1 MDELLQHCLQEL
13 AFDGDL
19 GCNVSRLRD
28 FVGDFYSS
36 RISMHQNLDDSY
48 HTFVWSL
55 VAQHPSV
62 RIGLFPL
69 GQTADIYIPPQPRVS
84 KQGKN
89 RQDDVQTDGSIAGA
103 LDLIPNASH
112 FPLHELVRIYGDRLR
127 IALDSETCFEAVTGS
142 HARPAKLTPM
152 VYAALQIIARSRE
165 TGVSVLDIGK
175 TTGYDQKTCFYVV
188 KQLLD
193 LDLIVKL
200 RRGGNSQN
208 FCVHKYFFDRSP
220 VWRHV
225 REEENRASGEAI
237 ENARDGGENGFESES
252 FEFPQFDPIDTRH
265 LTSLTILRQRLIKL
279 LKHSPEGIQPYTNIS
294 VKIEKGFYP
303 RSRTD
308 RRFFIVRLN
317 ELINEGTVEKIF
329 VPSANPDT
337 IHNKQIYLRLRAFG
351 SPQPSTVVESAQ
363 KIAVDDEMLDNLI
376 MEDENDRIQVKTT
389 RTLHR
394 QIIDLLQ
401 ESSSTGATLNE
412 LSDRLGSYDKKTL
425 ELLISRMERQPP
437 PPHLADLSVVQLS
450 ETHGRERRHR
460 FFIFEGYAKLV
471 AREGLEQPSTR
482 YSAEDLV
489 KAGNFMQDLE
499 DDFYETHDDLQTF
512 YGRWSGG
519 RTHRFRISASEGN
532 EGSSSKMGGTSMQ
545 GDAATIRGSSKKSVN
560 PVQADGTRKRGRP
573 PKDPDASEKRARK
586 RAKNES
592 AEVISSESKDQST
605 SVEAVVFTSGGP
617 GVTNRKN
624 KVGNIGSDVTP
635 KRKRGRPPKK
645 THLDVTDQSFVG
657 NALEPEGPSD
667 LQRAQTTEVA
677 SFNVQSPK
685 HPSSSIVEAVVEPI
699 RLRSSDEEATPF
711 VVTPLHS
718 PGLASSLLT
727 SGQHRTSHAASSV
740 TVDAPHPSSADPP
753 ALSSSN
759 GIGVL
764 GISSRSEV
772 TNELREEFTR
782 VIASL
787 ADQINESFS
796 SGLLTDR
803 ADENVVTDRPGHSS
817 STAAIVASDNSKS
830 GNAQVIE
837 DSEDAEKIMGTI
849 EDEEAAYVHSGLQET
864 GCSIESP
871 AHHLGPPEER
881 SSNEIS
887 FGMSGPHRE
896 RKINLAA
903 MRRENELVQ
912 LIENDGGILNTS
924 TTDFLTAHMKLIE
937 AIVRA
942 GDAAS
947 APVGSR
953 SDRRTL
959 NYTLDK
965 LEANGRIKLITT
977 NLPSAIG
984 GVRNA
989 KIAYLPSISVDRL
1002 RDWLSLQSRG
1012 ETNLPTAT
1020 RQARE
1025 EMEMDA
1031 TSPIS
1036 LAKQWLFD
1044 KDTREMFQERWHRN
1058 PQRVGILFGQSD
1070 DVVREAMFMERQTL
1084 SQLYGYL
1091 TGKVA
1096 RARQLHLCAMDQF
1109 ERRVE
1114 SRFVQSLDERIV
1126 NLGFFEND
1134 ITLETHCACVP
1145 AVTLVQD
1152 IKKSFETEDGRRKPV
1167 KDVPDDWKQALQ
1179 VGKAGSR
1186 NRISDLLDFLY
1197 SLRLVRPLRRIRR
1210 DGAPEI
1216 QDSTISS
1223 EYFSFEEMPSDW
1235 ASRVPLV
1242 RPEYWHFRETA
1253 PLHLFALRTDPT
1265 PFWKDVST
1273 ACRMDAERYW
1283 AELKACSLDKG
1294 YAEKAPR
1301 DLSAVLLSDGSYKGE
1316 QRVVKALRRTA
1327 SWTTE
1332 YTLSWYQ
1339 TQYLKRSVDYRN
1351 GTTPLQ
1357 DPEDEKSRLQKI
1369 SDVIHA
1375 PLDVVRRYYL
1385 LSRETILDELKRKQ
1399 QREAKAESEK
1409 KEADTKL
1416 LFARKKLEA
1425 VKGRETA
1432 WDAMVQKVYPGLLK
1446 GVAASRLRKLR
1457 QSYIGGNVVQDNR
1470 HWELQIQDAIK
1481 AAEKMRSSRKL
1492 FTNVS
1497 RANRGFI
1504 FRNQSNADFS
1514 QLPPAAQGKSV
1525 ESLVNM
1531 QENSVIEEDEAEGSE
1546 VRKGKK
1552 ATRGKQFSPLSF
1564 LRLSSRQGGKG
1575 KSKAK
1580 PRRSRFQ
1587 WNADYDELLRD
1598 AYVILRAR
1606 CRTHHRLEWAAID
1619 QIFPSVPRNGVRGRL
1634 AMLSKQPGADA
1645 YLQRLENCWHELWVK
1660 KRGTPEL
1667 PDPNPRNPIDFDLK
1681 THLQYLRKCVDKNA
1695 IRVGVFAIDENECTP
1710 LPADPNN
1717 ILAEWNLEERKPAHL
1732 CWEFLSNSAMAEEVR
1747 EKLFTD
1753 ATFVLE
1759 SEELTDEGLQPDS
1772 VGLAESALKM
1782 VIGTL
1787 DESYSANDAATLLH
1801 DIGKEDI
1808 NTAIDNLLSRNI
1820 FSKLN
1825 RNPNKLVP
1833 GRTIKISEMN
1843 QNALGGPIAKD
1854 TFIDAF
1860 QLEDSYETAKDE
1872 WREWPLTSS
1881 DGDTVALLQLISDH
1895 QIEIEVDTSHAQ
1907 TARSTL
1913 EGNSRKVDDDDI
1925 ELCLRMK
1932 LGSVTMSKN
1941 RETPLVDEDLMEN
1954 DDVTDHGKAAS
1965 GDQACCSIRSDG
1977 VVDCLKC
1984 IEDSRAQLN
1993 NWAERDRQ
2001 IAESMLQLADNS
2013 EKRGISIEELKDHMD
2028 YVSGAFDSILHSLH
2042 TLRVPLLY
2050 LTGYNSTIVVS
2061 AKYTNAWT
2069 VTLPGSSAPVSRIL
2083 PRRWLDLNGNLV
2095 KTVWESGLRAVVGL
2109 IHLRPGIS
2117 QAELRW
2123 RLRTVYDRQEVFDLL
2138 NHLLAN
2144 GTLKI
2149 YFRGSWK
2156 SEQTVCIEALSKEDE
2171 KAVFWSVRQ
2180 DKRWYRMP

>member
-19 GCNVSRLRD
+19 GCNVSRLHD

-36 RISMHQNLDDSY
+36 RISMRQNLDDSY

-55 VAQHPSV
+55 VAQHTSV
-62 RIGLFPL
+62 RIGLLPL
-69 GQTADIYIPPQPRVS
+69 GETADIYIPPQPRVS
-84 KQGKN
+84 KKGKN
-89 RQDDVQTDGSIAGA
+89 GQDDVQKDGSTTGA

-127 IALDSETCFEAVTGS
+127 ITLDSETCFEAVTGS

-152 VYAALQIIARSRE
+152 VYATLQIIARSRE
-165 TGVSVLDIGK
+165 TGISVLDIGK

-237 ENARDGGENGFESES
+237 ENARHRGENDFESES
-252 FEFPQFDPIDTRH
+252 FELPQFDPIDTHH

-294 VKIEKGFYP
+294 VKIGFYP

-337 IHNKQIYLRLRAFG
+337 VHNKQIYLRLRAFG

-376 MEDENDRIQVKTT
+376 MEDENDQIQVKTT
-389 RTLHR
+389 RTLQW
-394 QIIDLLQ
+394 QIIDLLR

-460 FFIFEGYAKLV
+460 FFTFEGYAKLV
-471 AREGLEQPSTR
+471 AREGLEQPQTW

-489 KAGNFMQDLE
+489 KAGDFMQDRE
-499 DDFYETHDDLQTF
+499 DEFYESHDDLQTF

-532 EGSSSKMGGTSMQ
+532 EGSPSKMGGTSMQ
-545 GDAATIRGSSKKSVN
+545 GDAATIRASSKKSVN
-560 PVQADGTRKRGRP
+560 LVRADGTRKRGRP
-573 PKDPDASEKRARK
+573 PKDPDAAEKRARK
-586 RAKNES
+586 RAKNET
-592 AEVISSESKDQST
+592 AEGITSEQNDQSAF
-605 SVEAVVFTSGGP
+605 VEAVVSTSGGP
-617 GVTNRKN
+617 EITNRKN
-624 KVGNIGSDVTP
+624 EVGSIGSDVTP

-657 NALEPEGPSD
+657 NALDPEGPSD
-667 LQRAQTTEVA
+667 LQRVQTTEVA
-677 SFNVQSPK
+677 GFNTQSRK
-685 HPSSSIVEAVVEPI
+685 HPSSSMLGAVIEPI
-699 RLRSSDEEATPF
+699 RLRSSDKEATPF
-711 VVTPLHS
+711 AATPLHS
-718 PGLASSLLT
+718 PCLGSSLLT

-740 TVDAPHPSSADPP
+740 AVDAPHPPSTDPPVLSSA
-753 ALSSSN
+753 N

-764 GISSRSEV
+764 EISSRSET

-803 ADENVVTDRPGHSS
+803 TDENVVTARPDQSG
-817 STAAIVASDNSKS
+817 STAATVASDNKKA
-830 GNAQVIE
+830 GNAQVVE
-837 DSEDAEKIMGTI
+837 DSEDAEKMIGTT
-849 EDEEAAYVHSGLQET
+849 EDEEATNVHSGLQGT
-864 GCSIESP
+864 DCSMESSV
-871 AHHLGPPEER
+871 HHLGPPEER
-881 SSNEIS
+881 SSNEIA

-896 RKINLAA
+896 RRINLAA
-903 MRRENELVQ
+903 MRRENELIQ
-912 LIENDGGILNTS
+912 LIENAGGILNTS
-924 TTDFLTAHMKLIE
+924 TTDFLTTHMNLVE
-937 AIVRA
+937 AIVKA

-965 LEANGRIKLITT
+965 LEANGRIKLVTT

-984 GVRNA
+984 GIRNA
-989 KIAYLPSISVDRL
+989 KIAYLPSISEDRL

-1025 EMEMDA
+1025 EVEMDS

-1036 LAKQWLFD
+1036 LAKQWLFG
-1044 KDTREMFQERWHRN
+1044 KDAREMFQERWHRN
-1058 PQRVGILFGQSD
+1058 PQRAEILFGQSD
-1070 DVVREAMFMERQTL
+1070 DVVREAMLMEKQTL

-1109 ERRVE
+1109 ERKVE
-1114 SRFVQSLDERIV
+1114 SRFIQSLEERIV
-1126 NLGFFEND
+1126 NLDFFEND

-1145 AVTLVQD
+1145 AVALVQD
-1152 IKKSFETEDGRRKPV
+1152 IKKGFETEDGRRKPV
-1167 KDVPDDWKQALQ
+1167 KDVSDDWKQALQ
-1179 VGKAGSR
+1179 IGKAGSR
-1186 NRISDLLDFLY
+1186 NRISDLLDFLH
-1197 SLRLVRPLRRIRR
+1197 SLQLVRPLRRIRR
-1210 DGAPEI
+1210 ASASEI
-1216 QDSTISS
+1216 QESTISS
-1223 EYFSFEEMPSDW
+1223 DYFSFEEMPSDW

-1242 RPEYWHFRETA
+1242 RPEYWQFCETA

-1265 PFWKDVST
+1265 PFWKVVPT
-1273 ACRMDAERYW
+1273 ACRMDAEQYW
-1283 AELKACSLDKG
+1283 VELKACSLDKG
-1294 YAEKAPR
+1294 YAETALQ
-1301 DLSAVLLSDGSYKGE
+1301 DSSGDLLSDGSYKGE
-1316 QRVVKALRRTA
+1316 QRVVKALRRTT

-1339 TQYLKRSVDYRN
+1339 TQFLKRSVDHRN

-1357 DPEDEKSRLQKI
+1357 DPDNEKSRLQKI

-1385 LSRETILDELKRKQ
+1385 LSRETILHELKRKQ

-1409 KEADTKL
+1409 KEADMKL
-1416 LFARKKLEA
+1416 LFARKKLEV
-1425 VKGRETA
+1425 VKSRETA

-1457 QSYIGGNVVQDNR
+1457 QSYVGGNVVQDNH
-1470 HWELQIQDAIK
+1470 HWEVQIQDAIK
-1481 AAEKMRSSRKL
+1481 AAEKMRSSRNL
-1492 FTNVS
+1492 FSNVS
-1497 RANRGFI
+1497 HANRGFI
-1504 FRNQSNADFS
+1504 YRNQSNADFS

-1525 ESLVNM
+1525 ESLVSM
-1531 QENSVIEEDEAEGSE
+1531 QENAVIEEDEAEGSE
-1546 VRKGKK
+1546 IRKAKK
-1552 ATRGKQFSPLSF
+1552 ATG
-1564 LRLSSRQGGKG
+1564 GGKG
-1575 KSKAK
+1575 KGKAK
-1580 PRRSRFQ
+1580 SRRSRFQ

-1606 CRTHHRLEWAAID
+1606 CRTHHRLEWAAIH

-1634 AMLSKQPGADA
+1634 AMLRQQPGAGA
-1645 YLQRLENCWHELWVK
+1645 YLQRLENCWHELWIK

-1681 THLQYLRKCVDKNA
+1681 AHLQYLRKCVDKNA
-1695 IRVGVFAIDENECTP
+1695 IRVGVSAIDENECTP
-1710 LPADPNN
+1710 LPSDPNS

-1732 CWEFLSNSAMAEEVR
+1732 CWEFMSNSAMAEEVR
-1747 EKLFTD
+1747 EKLFAD

-1772 VGLAESALKM
+1772 VRIAESALKM
-1782 VIGTL
+1782 VIGTP
-1787 DESYSANDAATLLH
+1787 DESYSASDAATLLH

-1825 RNPNKLVP
+1825 RDPNKLVP

-1843 QNALGGPIAKD
+1843 QNALGGPVAKD

-1860 QLEDSYETAKDE
+1860 QFEDSYETAKDE

-1881 DGDTVALLQLISDH
+1881 DGDTAALLQLISDH
-1895 QIEIEVDTSHAQ
+1895 QIEIEIDTSHAKA
-1907 TARSTL
+1907 ARSTL

-1925 ELCLRMK
+1925 ELCLRVK
-1932 LGSVTMSKN
+1932 LGSMTMSEN
-1941 RETPLVDEDLMEN
+1941 RETQLVDEDDLMEN
-1954 DDVTDHGKAAS
+1954 DDVIGHGKAAS
-1965 GDQACCSIRSDG
+1965 GGQACCSIRSDG

-1984 IEDSRAQLN
+1984 IEDCRVQLN

-2001 IAESMLQLADNS
+2001 IAESILQLADGC

-2028 YVSGAFDSILHSLH
+2028 SASGAFYSILHSLH

-2061 AKYTNAWT
+2061 AKYTIAWT

-2123 RLRTVYDRQEVFDLL
+2123 RLRTVYDRQEVFDLSS
-2138 NHLLAN
+2138 HLLAN
-2144 GTLKI
+2144 GTLKN
-2149 YFRGSWK
+2149 YFRGSWQ

-2171 KAVFWSVRQ
+2171 KAVFWSIRQ
-2180 DKRWYRMP
+2180 DKRWYRIS

>member
-36 RISMHQNLDDSY
+36 RISMQNLDDSY

-62 RIGLFPL
+62 RIGLLPL

-84 KQGKN
+84 KKGKN
-89 RQDDVQTDGSIAGA
+89 GQDDVQKDGSTTGA

-252 FEFPQFDPIDTRH
+252 FELPQFDPIDTRH

-337 IHNKQIYLRLRAFG
+337 VHNKQIYLRLRAFG

-376 MEDENDRIQVKTT
+376 MEDENDQIQVKTT
-389 RTLHR
+389 RTLHK

-401 ESSSTGATLNE
+401 ESSSIGATLNE

-460 FFIFEGYAKLV
+460 FFTFEGYFKLV
-471 AREGLEQPSTR
+471 AREGLEQPLTR
-482 YSAEDLV
+482 YSAEDLA
-489 KAGNFMQDLE
+489 KAGNFMQDRE
-499 DDFYETHDDLQTF
+499 GDFYETHDDLQAF
-512 YGRWSGG
+512 YGKWSG
-519 RTHRFRISASEGN
+519 RTHRFRISVSEGN
-532 EGSSSKMGGTSMQ
+532 EGSPGKTGGTSMQ
-545 GDAATIRGSSKKSVN
+545 GDAATIRASSRKSVN
-560 PVQADGTRKRGRP
+560 PVRADGTRKRGRP
-573 PKDPDASEKRARK
+573 PRDPDAAEKRAHK

-592 AEVISSESKDQST
+592 AENIASEPKDQST
-605 SVEAVVFTSGGP
+605 SVEAVVSTSGGP
-617 GVTNRKN
+617 EVTKRKN
-624 KVGNIGSDVTP
+624 EVGNIGSHVMP
-635 KRKRGRPPKK
+635 RRKRGRPPKT
-645 THLDVTDQSFVG
+645 THLDVTDQPFVG
-657 NALEPEGPSD
+657 NVLELEGSSD
-667 LQRAQTTEVA
+667 LQRVQTTEVA
-677 SFNVQSPK
+677 GFNVQSSK
-685 HPSSSIVEAVVEPI
+685 HPSSSMVEAVVQPI
-699 RLRSSDEEATPF
+699 RLRGSDKEATPF
-711 VVTPLHS
+711 AVTPLHS
-718 PGLASSLLT
+718 PGFASSLLT

-740 TVDAPHPSSADPP
+740 TVGAPHPPSADPP
-753 ALSSSN
+753 ALSSAN

-764 GISSRSEV
+764 GTSSQSEV

-803 ADENVVTDRPGHSS
+803 TDENVVTSRPGHSS
-817 STAAIVASDNSKS
+817 STVAIVASDNNKS
-830 GNAQVIE
+830 RNAQITE
-837 DSEDAEKIMGTI
+837 DSEYAEKIIGTT
-849 EDEEAAYVHSGLQET
+849 EDEEAANVHSGLQGT
-864 GCSIESP
+864 GYGIESP
-871 AHHLGPPEER
+871 VHHLGPLEER
-881 SSNEIS
+881 SSNEIA

-896 RKINLAA
+896 RRINLAA

-912 LIENDGGILNTS
+912 LIENAGGILNTS
-924 TTDFLTAHMKLIE
+924 TTDFPTAHTNLIE

-947 APVGSR
+947 TPVGSR

-989 KIAYLPSISVDRL
+989 KIAYLPSISDERL
-1002 RDWLSLQSRG
+1002 RDWLSLESRV
-1012 ETNLPTAT
+1012 EINLPTAIK
-1020 RQARE
+1020 QARE
-1025 EMEMDA
+1025 EMEIDS

-1036 LAKQWLFD
+1036 LAKQWLFG
-1044 KDTREMFQERWHRN
+1044 KDAREMFQERWHRN
-1058 PQRVGILFGQSD
+1058 PQRAEILFGQSD
-1070 DVVREAMFMERQTL
+1070 DVVCEAMLMERQTL

-1096 RARQLHLCAMDQF
+1096 RARQLHLCTMDQF

-1114 SRFVQSLDERIV
+1114 SRFTQSLDERIV

-1145 AVTLVQD
+1145 AVALVQD

-1167 KDVPDDWKQALQ
+1167 KDVPDDWKRALQ
-1179 VGKAGSR
+1179 IGKAGSR
-1186 NRISDLLDFLY
+1186 NRISDLLDFLH

-1216 QDSTISS
+1216 QESTIIS
-1223 EYFSFEEMPSDW
+1223 EYFSFEELPSDW
-1235 ASRVPLV
+1235 ASKVPLV
-1242 RPEYWHFRETA
+1242 RPEYWQFRETA
-1253 PLHLFALRTDPT
+1253 PLHLFALRTDPA

-1273 ACRMDAERYW
+1273 ACRIDAERYW
-1283 AELKACSLDKG
+1283 AELRACSLDKG

-1301 DLSAVLLSDGSYKGE
+1301 DSSADLLPDGCYKAE
-1316 QRVVKALRRTA
+1316 QRVAKALRRTA

-1339 TQYLKRSVDYRN
+1339 TQYLKRFVDYRN

-1357 DPEDEKSRLQKI
+1357 DSDDEKSRLQKI

-1375 PLDVVRRYYL
+1375 PLDAVRRYYL
-1385 LSRETILDELKRKQ
+1385 LSRGTILHELKRKQ
-1399 QREAKAESEK
+1399 QRETKAESEK
-1409 KEADTKL
+1409 KEADMKL

-1425 VKGRETA
+1425 VKSRETA

-1457 QSYIGGNVVQDNR
+1457 QSYVGGNVVQDNH
-1470 HWELQIQDAIK
+1470 HWELQIQDAVK
-1481 AAEKMRSSRKL
+1481 AAEKMRSSRNL
-1492 FTNVS
+1492 FSNVS
-1497 RANRGFI
+1497 HANRGFVL
-1504 FRNQSNADFS
+1504 RSQSNAVYS
-1514 QLPPAAQGKSV
+1514 QLPSAAQGKSV
-1525 ESLVNM
+1525 ESLVNI
-1531 QENSVIEEDEAEGSE
+1531 QGNSVIEEDEAEGSD

-1552 ATRGKQFSPLSF
+1552 VTRGKRFNSLSL

-1575 KSKAK
+1575 KGKAK

-1587 WNADYDELLRD
+1587 WNTDYDELLRD

-1606 CRTHHRLEWAAID
+1606 CRTHHRLEWATID
-1619 QIFPSVPRNGVRGRL
+1619 QIFPSVPRNSVRGRL
-1634 AMLSKQPGADA
+1634 AMLSQQPGADA

-1681 THLQYLRKCVDKNA
+1681 AHLQYLRKCVDKNA
-1695 IRVGVFAIDENECTP
+1695 IRVGVSAIDENECTP

-1717 ILAEWNLEERKPAHL
+1717 ILAEWNLEERKPAQMD
-1732 CWEFLSNSAMAEEVR
+1732 WEFLSNSAMAEEVR

-1772 VGLAESALKM
+1772 VCLAESALKM
-1782 VIGTL
+1782 VIGTP

-1808 NTAIDNLLSRNI
+1808 NTAVDNLLSRNI

-1825 RNPNKLVP
+1825 RDPNKLVP

-1843 QNALGGPIAKD
+1843 QNALGGPVAKD

-1881 DGDTVALLQLISDH
+1881 DGDTAALLQKISDH
-1895 QIEIEVDTSHAQ
+1895 QVEIEVDTSHAQ
-1907 TARSTL
+1907 AARSTL

-1925 ELCLRMK
+1925 ELCLRVK
-1932 LGSVTMSKN
+1932 LGSMTMFEN
-1941 RETPLVDEDLMEN
+1941 REMPLVDEENLMKN
-1954 DDVTDHGKAAS
+1954 NDVTGHGKAAS

-1977 VVDCLKC
+1977 VVDCLRC

-1993 NWAERDRQ
+1993 NWAEWDRR
-2001 IAESMLQLADNS
+2001 IAESMLQLADS
-2013 EKRGISIEELKDHMD
+2013 REKRGIPIEELKEHMD
-2028 YVSGAFDSILHSLH
+2028 YASGAFNSVLHSLH
-2042 TLRVPLLY
+2042 TLRIPLLY

-2069 VTLPGSSAPVSRIL
+2069 VTVPASSAPVSRIL

-2095 KTVWESGLRAVVGL
+2095 NTVWESGLRAVVGL

-2149 YFRGSWK
+2149 FFRGCWK

-2171 KAVFWSVRQ
+2171 KAVSWSVRQ
-2180 DKRWYRMP
+2180 DKRWYRIS